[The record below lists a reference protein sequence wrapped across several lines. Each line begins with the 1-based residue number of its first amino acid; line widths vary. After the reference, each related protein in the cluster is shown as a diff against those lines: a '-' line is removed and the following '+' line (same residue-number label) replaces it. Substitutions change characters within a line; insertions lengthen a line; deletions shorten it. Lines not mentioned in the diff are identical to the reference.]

1 MTTEGI
7 TNRRKAPKVN
17 GDFYVT
23 PAWATEALISVEDF
37 GATIWEPACGNGA
50 MSEVL
55 KKTGSKVISSD
66 LYDRGYGEVYDFLQ
80 VEGMELIEN
89 VNSIVTNPPYDIG
102 EKFIHQALAIASDK
116 VCMLLRLAFLEGV
129 GRYNTL
135 FTVNPPTRVWVFSER
150 ITMYPNGDV
159 TAGSGTTAFMWIVWD
174 KTGPY
179 TDKTELKWFPPGFK
193 PKNNRC

>member
-1 MTTEGI
+1 MTEI

-23 PAWATEALISVEDF
+23 PAWATEALIANEEF
-37 GATIWEPACGNGA
+37 RGLIMEPACGNGA

-55 KKTGSKVISSD
+55 KKTGCPVYSSD
-66 LYDRGYGEVYDFLQ
+66 LYDRGYEGADVSDFLTQ
-80 VEGMELIEN
+80 DKILGVDS
-89 VNSIVTNPPYDIG
+89 VVTNPPYDIA
-102 EKFIHQALAIASDK
+102 EAFIHRALAIANDK

-129 GRYNTL
+129 GRHNTL

-159 TAGSGTTAFMWIVWD
+159 TAGSGTTAFAWFVWD

-179 TDKTELKWFPPGFK
+179 TDKTELKWIEPGFK
-193 PKNNRC
+193 KKNK